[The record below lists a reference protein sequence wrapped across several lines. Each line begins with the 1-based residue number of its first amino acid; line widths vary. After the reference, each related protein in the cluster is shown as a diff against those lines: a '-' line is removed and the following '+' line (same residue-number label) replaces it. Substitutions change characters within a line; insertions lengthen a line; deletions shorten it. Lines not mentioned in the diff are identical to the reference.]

1 MSKITMLTAQ
11 HSTAQHSTA
20 QHSTFDYRLNN
31 SGCQVFLMNWGR
43 FYVAPEKKDDDAR
56 MGRSR

>member
-1 MSKITMLTAQ
+1 MSKITML
-11 HSTAQHSTA
+11 TAQHSTA

-56 MGRSR
+56 MERSR